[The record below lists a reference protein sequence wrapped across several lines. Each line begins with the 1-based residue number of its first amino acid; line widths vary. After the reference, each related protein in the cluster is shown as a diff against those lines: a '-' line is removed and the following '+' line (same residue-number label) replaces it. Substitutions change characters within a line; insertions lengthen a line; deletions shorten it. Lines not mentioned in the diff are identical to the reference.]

1 MRAPLAPPFP
11 ALRSNTGMGQNSM
24 TATATTT
31 SPEGRIAFIQ
41 AGWHREIVDQAR
53 ISFIEELDANGVPAT
68 RVDIFDVPGSLEI
81 PLQAKL
87 LAQSGSYDIVVG
99 AGFVIDGGIYRHDF
113 VASAVIDGIMRVQLE
128 TQVPV
133 LSIVLTPHRYHEH
146 EEHHEFFMAH
156 FKIKGRE
163 AARACI
169 ATLRNVSAARALVA
183 G

>member
-24 TATATTT
+24 TATTT

-41 AGWHREIVDQAR
+41 AGWHREIVGQAR